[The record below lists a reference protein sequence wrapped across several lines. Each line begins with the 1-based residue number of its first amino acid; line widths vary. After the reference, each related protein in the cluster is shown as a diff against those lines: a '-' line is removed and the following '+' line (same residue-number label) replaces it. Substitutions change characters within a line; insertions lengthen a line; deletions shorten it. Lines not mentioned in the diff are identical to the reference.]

1 MKTLILIIATFLF
14 TTIVFGQKETPKL
27 PIDSNTSKITYSEVV
42 TVDSL
47 TSKQELYSRAREW
60 FAKTYNSSKDV
71 VQMEDKESGKIIG
84 KAITQVYYKM
94 LGMDHEHGHINYTIT
109 IAVKDGKYK
118 YEITDLHHK
127 GQLVQDGMSPSYGL
141 CENMINSGTS
151 RQKLYNYCLYVAD
164 KNIRNLIVDLKSA
177 MNIKSTINSKENW

>member
-1 MKTLILIIATFLF
+1 MRTFTLFLF
-14 TTIVFGQKETPKL
+14 FLLSFMLSFGQKETPNL
-27 PIDSNTSKITYSEVV
+27 PIDSSTNKITYAEVIN
-42 TVDSL
+42 VDSL

-60 FAKTYNSSKDV
+60 FAKTYNSSKEV
-71 VQMEDKESGKIIG
+71 LQMEDKESGKIIG
-84 KAITQVYYKM
+84 KALIQVYYKM
-94 LGMDHEHGHINYTIT
+94 LGMDHEHGYINYTIT

-127 GQLVQDGMSPSYGL
+127 GQFVQDGMSPSYGL

-164 KNIRNLIVDLKSA
+164 RDIKNLIIDLKSS
-177 MNIKSTINSKENW
+177 MNLKSNKNTPEQW

>member
-1 MKTLILIIATFLF
+1 MKTFPLVLFLVF
-14 TTIVFGQKETPKL
+14 SFMLSFGQKETPKL
-27 PIDSNTSKITYSEVV
+27 PIDSNTNKITYSEVV

-60 FAKTYNSSKDV
+60 FAKTYNSSKEV
-71 VQMEDKESGKIIG
+71 LQMEEKESGKILG
-84 KAITQVYYKM
+84 KALIQVYYKM
-94 LGMDHEHGHINYTIT
+94 LGMDHEHGYINYTIT

-127 GQLVQDGMSPSYGL
+127 GQFVQDGMSPSYGL

-164 KNIRNLIVDLKSA
+164 RDIKNLIIDLKSS
-177 MNIKSTINSKENW
+177 MNLKSNKNTPEQW

>member
-1 MKTLILIIATFLF
+1 MKTFALVLFFLLSF
-14 TTIVFGQKETPKL
+14 MLSFGQKETPKL
-27 PIDSNTSKITYSEVV
+27 PIDSNTNKITYSEIIN
-42 TVDSL
+42 VDSL
-47 TSKQELYSRAREW
+47 ISKQELYSRAREW
-60 FAKTYNSSKDV
+60 FAETYNSSKEV

-94 LGMDHEHGHINYTIT
+94 FGTDHPHGYINYTIS
-109 IAVKDGKYK
+109 ISVKDGKYK

-164 KNIRNLIVDLKSA
+164 KNIKNLIVDLKFS
-177 MNIKSTINSKENW
+177 MNIKSNKNTSEDW